1 MRYTIQLNDKQLK
14 AILNKIERD
23 NNLKRLYSSK
33 FHKIVNFLYQNT
45 GLKIAKIT
53 EGGSG
58 AKLTYTC
65 NSDLDIIF
73 ATSKEYN
80 AQDMLVFL
88 EEKADQMFG
97 TVANI
102 RKSSNAVQIDFI
114 NPQCDVDLVYKTKNA
129 FNQEF
134 KEIKNIKK
142 LKGTQQNAIKIV
154 KYAFDNTI
162 GDVIHGYEVEKACL
176 QFEAKSLNELV
187 FSIIKF
193 FLGKLNERGFSIES
207 IIKFLNNN

>member
-1 MRYTIQLNDKQLK
+1 MINTIQLIDKQLK

-33 FHKIVNFLYQNT
+33 FHKIVNFLYNST

-73 ATSKEYN
+73 ATSKDYI
-80 AQDMLVFL
+80 AQEMLVFL
-88 EEKADQMFG
+88 EEKANQMFG
-97 TVANI
+97 AVANI

-142 LKGTQQNAIKIV
+142 LKDVQQNAIKIV

-176 QFEAKSLNELV
+176 QFNLSNLKNLV
-187 FSIIKF
+187 YSIINYF
-193 FLGKLNERGFSIES
+193 RGRINQEGLSVNNIIEFLSK
-207 IIKFLNNN
+207 